1 MEKTKFDNS
10 LLDIMLEEE
19 AWKNI
24 SRGGI
29 LTESQLE
36 KYRSK
41 LDWEAV
47 TTNSNIH
54 WTPAMLERF
63 KHDIDWQ
70 QMSSWAG
77 ADLLCPEVVGRYA
90 DRWDWK
96 ELSRNTELPLETI
109 AIFADRLDWG
119 ELIERYNSSE
129 NPIFDRAF
137 LETYADYIPA
147 DRLKDSTLWYALVGE
162 REKELNRALFMEA

>member
-10 LLDIMLEEE
+10 LLDAMLEEE

-24 SRGGI
+24 SREGK
-29 LTESQLE
+29 LTESLLE

-63 KHDIDWQ
+63 KYNIDWQ
-70 QMSSWAG
+70 QMSSWAS
-77 ADLLCPEVVGRYA
+77 ADLLCPEIVGRYA

-109 AIFADRLDWG
+109 GLFADRLDWG

-129 NPIFDRAF
+129 NPIFGRAF

-147 DRLKDSTLWYALVGE
+147 DRLKDSTLWYALVEE
-162 REKELNRALFMEA
+162 RGKELKRALFMEA

>member
-47 TTNSNIH
+47 TTNDNIH

-70 QMSSWAG
+70 QMSSRAG

-96 ELSRNTELPLETI
+96 ELSRNTALPLETI
-109 AIFADRLDWG
+109 GLYADRLDWG
-119 ELIERYNSSE
+119 ELIERYNDSS
-129 NPIFDRAF
+129 NPIFDRTF
-137 LETYADYIPA
+137 LETYADHIPA
-147 DRLKDSTLWYALVGE
+147 DRLKDSTLWYALVE
-162 REKELNRALFMEA
+162 EKEKELSRRILLED

>member
-10 LLDIMLEEE
+10 LLDAMLEEE

-24 SRGGI
+24 SRESK
-29 LTESQLE
+29 LTESLLE

-63 KHDIDWQ
+63 KYNIDWQ
-70 QMSSWAG
+70 QMSSWAS
-77 ADLLCPEVVGRYA
+77 ADLLCPEIVGRYA

-109 AIFADRLDWG
+109 GLFADRLDWG

-129 NPIFDRAF
+129 NPIFGRAF

-147 DRLKDSTLWYALVGE
+147 DRLKDSTLWYALVEE
-162 REKELNRALFMEA
+162 RGKELKRALFMEA

>member
-10 LLDIMLEEE
+10 LLDTMLEEE

-24 SRGGI
+24 SRDGT
-29 LTESQLE
+29 LSESQLE

-47 TTNSNIH
+47 TTNPNIH
-54 WTPAMLERF
+54 WTPALMEHFKRF
-63 KHDIDWQ
+63 IDWQ
-70 QMSSWAG
+70 QMSACAG
-77 ADLLCPEVVGRYA
+77 ADLLCPEVVERFA

-109 AIFADRLDWG
+109 AMFADRLDWG
-119 ELIERYNSSE
+119 ELIERYNNSE

-147 DRLKDSTLWYALVGE
+147 DRLKDSTLWYALVE
-162 REKELNRALFMEA
+162 EKEKELKRAIFMEA